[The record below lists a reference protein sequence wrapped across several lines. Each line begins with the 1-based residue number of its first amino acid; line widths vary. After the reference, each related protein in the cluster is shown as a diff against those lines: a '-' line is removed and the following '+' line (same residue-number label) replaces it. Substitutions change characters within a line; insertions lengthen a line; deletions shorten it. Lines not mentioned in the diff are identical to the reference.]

1 MNESTRILY
10 RELLERYV
18 KVIWTHKI
26 QICQAA
32 IHIRRN
38 KCHNIILA
46 ILSVLVS
53 ASAITNVLKWL
64 PECLMVPVLAVLSLA
79 LTFFTVL
86 YKAENLGRAAL
97 ENERFASTMHDLRN
111 RYAGL
116 LADIKA
122 GIVSDHEI
130 KEKREA
136 LEFEE
141 KLIYSGI
148 VPYTSQ
154 EAVDAAEKALKSK
167 QDSTTTD
174 EEIHL
179 LVSQNLQIDNTI
191 EDS

>member
-26 QICQAA
+26 HLCQAA
-32 IHIRRN
+32 IHIREN
-38 KCHNIILA
+38 KCHNTTLA

-53 ASAITNVLKWL
+53 AAAVTNVLKWL
-64 PECLMVPVLAVLSLA
+64 PECLMIPVLAVLSLA

-86 YKAENLGRAAL
+86 YKAENLGKAAS
-97 ENERFASTMHDLRN
+97 ENDRFAATMHDLRN

-122 GIVSDHEI
+122 GIMTEHEI

-136 LEFEE
+136 LEHEE
-141 KLIYSGI
+141 NLIYSGLL
-148 VPYTSQ
+148 PYTSQ

-179 LVSQNLQIDNTI
+179 LVSPNLQID
-191 EDS
+191 